1 MMMMMML
8 HHLKAHFILTHI
20 PTHPRIITPN
30 TTTDSRRM
38 YSYPSA
44 QGQAQGQG
52 NPPTAASPAPPPPL
66 PPPRRTL
73 VCAHPTLPCVRS
85 QPPKALPTRQSR
97 VMAPDMSFSCRSH
110 RTGSG
115 GRGFCHPPSNP
126 AGLLFDASDRRLLCL
141 SLSKDEEEMVVGS
154 ADHAL
159 YAYSLKNLKPTR
171 KLYTKTHGHI
181 DWVSCVAHMDDG
193 RILSGGG
200 DGKVCLWPA
209 ARPSS
214 SPSSFLMRGG
224 GSTAGSDAGGGR
236 PAASSNSLTVCED
249 LDGHASAVSKI
260 LPLADSQMAFSSG
273 YDGLIKLWNLTSKRT
288 LTFEAGS
295 ASRDIAVTDN
305 SPGSRSALDP
315 VMDFCVDI
323 EKEQLVS
330 GTRKGT
336 CNIWDLQTAQQVGA
350 LKAAHR
356 GPVSCMMRWS
366 ASLIVTGGQDGT
378 VKILDTRRGMPLVA
392 HKVNCHVD
400 PTQGTTGA
408 VSCLEKAGGLLATGG
423 ADNRVCLLDPR
434 MNFQPLHVFNHHNAP
449 VFSLKYALAA
459 ESPVLFTGAA
469 DGVLHCVNL
478 LSRQVLYR
486 LFTQGAVRA
495 IASTTTHLQE
505 NKVVVACE
513 DGKAVVFSF

>member
-1 MMMMMML
+1 
-8 HHLKAHFILTHI
+8 
-20 PTHPRIITPN
+20 
-30 TTTDSRRM
+30 
-38 YSYPSA
+38 
-44 QGQAQGQG
+44 
-52 NPPTAASPAPPPPL
+52 
-66 PPPRRTL
+66 
-73 VCAHPTLPCVRS
+73 
-85 QPPKALPTRQSR
+85 
-97 VMAPDMSFSCRSH
+97 MSFSARQH
-110 RTGSG
+110 RTGSSH
-115 GRGFCHPPSNP
+115 RGFCHPPLNSVQ
-126 AGLLFDASDRRLLCL
+126 GHVIDASDRPLLCL

-159 YAYSLKNLKPTR
+159 YAYSLKTLKPTR
-171 KLYTKTHGHI
+171 KLYTKAHGHI

-224 GSTAGSDAGGGR
+224 GSMAGGGGR

-260 LPLADSQMAFSSG
+260 LPVPGSQMAFSSG

-288 LTFEAGS
+288 LTFDAGS

-315 VMDFCVDI
+315 VMDFCVDV

-336 CNIWDLQTAQQVGA
+336 CSVWDLQTTQQVGA

-356 GPVSCMMRWS
+356 GPVSCMMRLS
-366 ASLIVTGGQDGT
+366 AAIIVTGGQDGT

-434 MNFQPLHVFNHHNAP
+434 MNFQPLHVFSHHHAP
-449 VFSLKYALAA
+449 VFSLKYALAT

-486 LFTQGAVRA
+486 LQPSQGAVRA
-495 IASTTTHLQE
+495 IASTTHLQE
-505 NKVVVACE
+505 NKKLVAACE